1 MPPKIY
7 DVDPAFVEKSNLT
20 HFRQQI
26 NQKHSLSLQTYQDL
40 HKFSI
45 DRPNDFW
52 LSLWEYLPIKA
63 SSQPT
68 RGVDESIPID
78 QLPQFYDGAR
88 LNYAENLLSKTGS
101 DIAVQ
106 ALNEQNL
113 DSPESVSWDALREE
127 VRRYADALQSSGFR
141 KGDVMCIIGGSTIK
155 SLALYLACGSLAG
168 IVASF
173 ATDAG
178 ERVLLDRVGQ
188 LKPKILFAEPNYR
201 YNGKRHDISQRVKGV
216 WDSVEKPEG
225 AELISTGRDV
235 PSGWKSFNEFTGRGT
250 GRPLHFEQVPF
261 HTPFVVMFSSGTTGT
276 PKGIVHS
283 QGGLVV
289 NGMKEHMLHYNVCF
303 LSSRARCETWY

>member
-7 DVDPAFVEKSNLT
+7 EPDPSFVQKSNLT
-20 HFRQQI
+20 HFRRHV
-26 NQKHSLSLQTYQDL
+26 NQKHSLSLQTYKDL
-40 HKFSI
+40 HRFSV

-78 QLPQFYDGAR
+78 ELPQFYNGAR
-88 LNYAENLLSKTGS
+88 LNYAENLLSRTGP

-113 DSPESVSWDALREE
+113 DSPESVSWDDLREE
-127 VRRYADALQSSGFR
+127 VRRYADALQNSGFQ
-141 KGDVMCIIGGSTIK
+141 KGDVMCIIGNSTIK

-201 YNGKRHDISQRVKGV
+201 YNGKRHDITQRIKGV
-216 WDSVEKPEG
+216 WDSVERPKG

-235 PSGWKSFNEFTGRGT
+235 PSGWKSFDEFTR
-250 GRPLHFEQVPF
+250 RESRRQLHFEQVPF
-261 HTPFVVMFSSGTTGT
+261 HTPYVVMFSSGTTGT

-303 LSSRARCETWY
+303 SPL

>member
-7 DVDPAFVEKSNLT
+7 EPDPEFVKKSRLADYRS
-20 HFRQQI
+20 HV
-26 NQKHSLSLQTYQDL
+26 NQKHNLSLQTYKDL

-45 DRPNDFW
+45 ERPNDFW

-78 QLPQFYDGAR
+78 ELPKFYDEAR
-88 LNYAENLLSKTGS
+88 LNYAENLLSRTGS

-106 ALNEQNL
+106 ALNEQHL
-113 DSPESVSWDALREE
+113 DSPESVSWDDLRER
-127 VRRYADALQSSGFR
+127 VRHNADALQGSGFQ
-141 KGDVMCIIGGSTIK
+141 KGDVMCIVGGSTIK

-168 IVASF
+168 VVACF

-188 LKPKILFAEPNYR
+188 LKPKFLFAEPNYQ
-201 YNGKRHDISQRVKGV
+201 YNGKQHDISQRIQGV
-216 WDSVEKPEG
+216 WDSVEKPKG
-225 AELISTGRDV
+225 AQLISTGSDV
-235 PSGWKSFNEFTGRGT
+235 PTGWKSFSEFTKGGSGRA
-250 GRPLHFEQVPF
+250 LHFEQVPF
-261 HTPFVVMFSSGTTGT
+261 HTPYVVLFSSGTTGT
-276 PKGIVHS
+276 PKGILHS

-289 NGMKEHMLHYNVCF
+289 NGMKEHMLHYNVSSF
-303 LSSRARCETWY
+303 LL